1 MPNRSGF
8 SFINKTQ
15 WHVILFLLTC
25 CAMASPS
32 AYSGPREQALRMHNR
47 LAGVPPS
54 ESTLTQMAE
63 LVAQGDAE
71 QAAAIAMQHPA
82 FYNHSLRIWITPW
95 TNEEFD
101 PFAPLNDYTATVI
114 GLIRDDA
121 DFRELLTGDVLYV
134 ADPALG
140 LPSYSTQNN
149 AHYQAMMDNGVDLS
163 AHLVPRTQSAVTG
176 LPASATAGVMTTRA
190 AAKAFF
196 KDGTNRAMLRFT
208 FINHM
213 CTDMEGVADTTR
225 PPDRIR
231 QDVSRSPGGDSR
243 VFHNNCVSCHAGMD
257 PLAQAFAYYNYQ
269 YDPNS
274 DPDGERGSISYAPT
288 VNAKYLINA
297 NTFSPGYITED
308 DGWENYW
315 RQGPNAH
322 LGWSP
327 TMTGKGF
334 GAKSLGE
341 ELANSQQF
349 AQCQATKVFQDVCLR
364 SPQDAQDQQEITRLT
379 ERFQSEGYRLKP
391 VFAQAANYCKG
402 E

>member
-1 MPNRSGF
+1 MLRLLCLF
-8 SFINKTQ
+8 AVCASFY
-15 WHVILFLLTC
+15 V
-25 CAMASPS
+25 AMVTVVVA
-32 AYSGPREQALRMHNR
+32 GPREQALRIHNR

-54 ESTLTQMAE
+54 DTTLTQMAD
-63 LVAQGDAE
+63 LIAQGQEE
-71 QAAAIAMQHPA
+71 QAAALAMQHPA

-114 GLIRDDA
+114 GIIRDDG
-121 DFRELLTGDVLYV
+121 DFRDILSGDVLYV

-140 LPSYSTQNN
+140 LPSYSPQNN
-149 AHYQAMMDNGVDLS
+149 AHYDAIMQQGIDLS
-163 AHLVPRTQSAVTG
+163 AQLVARPQSVLTG
-176 LPASATAGVMTTRA
+176 LPPHATAGVMTTRA

-213 CTDMEGVADTTR
+213 CTDMEGVADTTGS
-225 PPDRIR
+225 PDRIR

-257 PLAQAFAYYNYQ
+257 PLAQAFAYYNYA
-269 YDPNS
+269 YDANS
-274 DPDGERGSISYAPT
+274 DPEGERGAISYSPT

-315 RQGPNAH
+315 REGPNAR
-322 LGWSP
+322 LGWSQALN
-327 TMTGKGF
+327 GQGA
-334 GAKSLGE
+334 GAKSLGQ

-364 SPQDAQDQQEITRLT
+364 SPQDAQDQAEIARLT
-379 ERFQSEGYRLKP
+379 ERFQQENYRLKP
-391 VFAQAANYCKG
+391 VFAQAATYCKG